1 MARRTTRIAAAV
13 GTVFVAV
20 SMTACAGR
28 PGTAATVG
36 TERITV
42 TEVQETA
49 DALTD
54 LYGPIP
60 GMSSFVLNVKMRADA
75 AEQVAA
81 TERVDLRAAAEK
93 ALSAQGAPA
102 SGDVPSVLRE
112 FALNATEVEVL
123 ETAMGPE
130 RLTASFAEIPVTV
143 NPRYGLT
150 GLEAMRFDDNQR
162 PLVANQSLSKPDGTS
177 L

>member
-1 MARRTTRIAAAV
+1 MARRTARIAAALV
-13 GTVFVAV
+13 ALVLAV

-36 TERITV
+36 PERISV
-42 TEVQETA
+42 TEVEETTNE
-49 DALTD
+49 LTA
-54 LYGPIP
+54 LYGPVP
-60 GMSSFVLNVKMRADA
+60 GLASFVLNVKMRARA

-81 TERVDLRAAAEK
+81 ADQLDLRAAAEQ

-102 SGDVPSVLRE
+102 GGDLSNVLRE

-123 ETAMGPE
+123 ETAMGAE
-130 RLTASFAEIPVTV
+130 ELAASFADVPVTV

-150 GLEAMRFDDNQR
+150 GLEAMQFDERQL
-162 PLVANQSLSKPDGTS
+162 PVVANPSLSKPHGAAR
-177 L
+177 